1 MRLAAVLAAAVLAA
15 SPAQAEDA
23 PICTDRPGKANG
35 TCTVPV
41 GRWQVESSVVDWLRL
56 ETGGSDFEALT
67 IGSTFIK
74 LGVSDR
80 SDLQL
85 GVTPYVR
92 VTSDGDHASGFGDIL
107 VRYKRRLTSGNSG
120 VQIAAIPFVKLPT
133 ADGDIGNGKAE
144 GGLSVPISFTLA
156 GPISMT
162 LNPEVDRLADGDGH
176 GRHPAIVQVVA
187 LSAPVAP
194 RLTLIG
200 DLWASWNYDP
210 DDLIRQAS
218 ADLAAAFL
226 ISDTVQIDA
235 GANLGLTRDTADIEL
250 YAGAS
255 VRF

>member
-1 MRLAAVLAAAVLAA
+1 MRVAAVLAAALLAA

-35 TCTVPV
+35 TCTVPA

-56 ETGGSDFEALT
+56 EAGGSDFEALT

-92 VTSDGDHASGFGDIL
+92 VTSDGDHASGFGDIF
-107 VRYKRRLTSGNSG
+107 VRYKHRLTSENSG

-162 LNPEVDRLADGDGH
+162 LNPEVHWLADGDGH
-176 GRHPAIVQVVA
+176 GRHPVIVQVVA

-200 DLWASWNYDP
+200 DMWASWNYDP
-210 DDLIRQAS
+210 DDTIRQAS

-226 ISDTVQIDA
+226 VSDTVQIDA
-235 GANLGLTRDTADIEL
+235 GANLGLTRDTDDIEL